1 VVVTADSGFS
11 SGEAVAAVL
20 DAEIDAYT
28 AHPQK
33 NKAKTDSG
41 MRHKKKSAVQRMM
54 ERFDTERGRRSYSR
68 RMGIV
73 ETGSHHTA

>member
-1 VVVTADSGFS
+1 
-11 SGEAVAAVL
+11 
-20 DAEIDAYT
+20 
-28 AHPQK
+28 
-33 NKAKTDSG
+33 